1 MMTEITL
8 ESVAKDM
15 KHWRETRIKR
25 GPIPEDLK
33 KKILTLPARYPIITI
48 TKALN
53 INTGQLKPKAKTS
66 AKKMASPLSPS
77 HFIKVEPPIQCKKNE
92 KIVCSFKRPDGA
104 ILDCTIEST
113 HVNQLLQAFLC
124 SR

>member
-1 MMTEITL
+1 MTEITL

-25 GPIPEDLK
+25 GPIPKELK
-33 KKILTLPARYPIITI
+33 KKIFTLPARYPITTI

-53 INTGQLKPKAKTS
+53 INTGQLKPQAKTP
-66 AKKMASPLSPS
+66 AKKMPSPS
-77 HFIKVEPPIQCKKNE
+77 SPPHFVRVDVPTQCKKDN

-104 ILDCTIEST
+104 TLDCTIEGT

-124 SR
+124 LR